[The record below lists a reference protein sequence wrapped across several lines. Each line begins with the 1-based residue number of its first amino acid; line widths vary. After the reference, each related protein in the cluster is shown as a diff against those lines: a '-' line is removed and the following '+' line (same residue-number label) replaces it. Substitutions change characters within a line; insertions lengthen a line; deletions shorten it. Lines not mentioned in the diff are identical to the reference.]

1 MSNATV
7 PEREFS
13 AYFKKSMAGSLPALS
28 PKVPRLRVSGF
39 PFCGLRAAYERMAD
53 IKPDP
58 ENTTSMEYYTSV
70 GTSAHEVF
78 QRSLG
83 VRGRIYGNWKC
94 RDEKCRGKRKFS
106 LNSECPKCGKEME
119 YVEFEVTAFRHVS
132 GHTDGLYL
140 DLMKRNW
147 LIDYKTSSMRVL
159 NYQKSNPTLPY
170 RKNVQQIESYVPMME
185 HQYNIDV
192 QGWMLGYVPRDDP
205 RTICVKGCVM
215 SQKKKDAAWQRIK
228 LYDDQYEEVLNLNSL
243 SQLRYLRDTKF
254 CRNYDHYLRDMKG
267 FKACPLEGVCFTSHL
282 SRVLRQ
288 DFDLY
293 RDSENCK

>member
-1 MSNATV
+1 MKPTT
-7 PEREFS
+7 PELEF
-13 AYFKKSMAGSLPALS
+13 AKYFKTAMAGSLPALS

-83 VRGRIYGNWKC
+83 VRGRIYGDWKC
-94 RDEKCRGKRKFS
+94 RDEKCTGTRRFSRKS
-106 LNSECPKCGKEME
+106 TCPKCGKEME

-192 QGWMLGYVPRDDP
+192 AGWMLGYVPRDDP
-205 RTICVKGCVM
+205 KTICVKGCAM
-215 SQKKKDAAWQRIK
+215 SQKKKDAVWQKIK

>member
-205 RTICVKGCVM
+205 KTICVKGCAM